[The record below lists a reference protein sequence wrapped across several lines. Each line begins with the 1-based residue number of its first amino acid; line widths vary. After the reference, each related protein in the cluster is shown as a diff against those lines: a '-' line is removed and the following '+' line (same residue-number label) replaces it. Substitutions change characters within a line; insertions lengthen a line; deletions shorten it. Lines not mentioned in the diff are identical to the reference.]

1 MSLPGLNLL
10 LQSIVSGILMGGVYS
25 LTAIGLTLIFGVMRI
40 INFAHGSFMMLG
52 MFTTYW
58 LFILLGFDPYL
69 SLLISIPV
77 LFVLG
82 ILVEHFLIAR
92 VLSAPEHNQLLLT
105 LGISLFIENLAL
117 FLWSPN
123 FRTLDVRYLKKAT
136 TVGGVMISF
145 PKVIAFLF
153 AILLTAALYYFLKNT
168 DLGKAIRASSE
179 EKEGALTVGIN
190 LKRIYYVAF
199 GIGTACV
206 GAAGTL
212 TSTFFYVNPHVGGI
226 FVITAFVV
234 VVLGGMGNIIG
245 ALVGGIIIGLAESM
259 AAAFVPGQLKQFV
272 IYFIFI
278 LVLLFKP
285 EGLFGRSREE

>member
-1 MSLPGLNLL
+1 MSLPGFPLL

-25 LTAIGLTLIFGVMRI
+25 LIAVGLTLIFGVMKI

-58 LFILLGFDPYL
+58 VYVLLGIDPYL
-69 SLLISIPV
+69 SLLLSIPS

-82 ILVEHFLIAR
+82 LLIQRFLISY
-92 VLSAPEHNQLLLT
+92 VLDAPEHNQLLLT
-105 LGISLFIENLAL
+105 LGISLFIENFAL
-117 FLWSPN
+117 FLWTPN
-123 FRTLDVRYLKKAT
+123 FRNLQVAYLTKAT
-136 TVGGVMISF
+136 TVGGVMISL
-145 PKVIAFLF
+145 PKVFAFIL
-153 AILLTAALYYFLKNT
+153 AIILTALLYYFLKRT
-168 DLGKAIRASSE
+168 DLGKAIRAASE

-190 LKRIYYVAF
+190 MRRVYYLAF

-212 TSTFFYVNPHVGGI
+212 TAPFFYVNPHVGGI

-234 VVLGGMGNIIG
+234 VVLGGMGNFIG
-245 ALVGGIIIGLAESM
+245 ALVGGLIVGLAESVG
-259 AAAFVPGQLKQFV
+259 AAFVPGQVKQFI

-278 LVLLFKP
+278 LILLFKP
-285 EGLFGRSREE
+285 EGLLGRTRG

>member
-1 MSLPGLNLL
+1 
-10 LQSIVSGILMGGVYS
+10 MGGVYS

-58 LFILLGFDPYL
+58 LFILLGIHPYL

-82 ILVEHFLIAR
+82 ILVERFLIAQ
-92 VLSAPEHNQLLLT
+92 VLNAPEYNQLLLT
-105 LGISLFIENLAL
+105 LGISLFIENFAL

-123 FRTLDVRYLKKAT
+123 FRTLDIGYLKKAS
-136 TVGGVMISF
+136 TVGTVMISF

-153 AILLTAALYYFLKNT
+153 AILLTGLLYYFLKNT

-212 TSTFFYVNPHVGGI
+212 TATFFYVNPHVGGI

-245 ALVGGIIIGLAESM
+245 ALVGGIIIGLAESVG
-259 AAAFVPGQLKQFV
+259 AAFLPGQLKQFI

>member
-1 MSLPGLNLL
+1 MTLPGLPLL

-25 LTAIGLTLIFGVMRI
+25 LIAIGLTLIFGVMKI
-40 INFAHGSFMMLG
+40 INFAHGSLMMLG

-58 LFILLGFDPYL
+58 LFILLGIHPYL

-82 ILVEHFLIAR
+82 LFVERFLIAQ
-92 VLSAPEHNQLLLT
+92 VLNAPEHNQLLLT
-105 LGISLFIENLAL
+105 LGISLFIENFAL

-123 FRTLDVRYLKKAT
+123 FRTLDIGYLKKAA
-136 TVGGVMISF
+136 TVGTVMISF

-153 AILLTAALYYFLKNT
+153 AIMLTGLLYYFLKNT

-212 TSTFFYVNPHVGGI
+212 IAPFFYVNPHVGGI

-234 VVLGGMGNIIG
+234 VVLGGMGNFIG
-245 ALVGGIIIGLAESM
+245 ALVGGLIVGLAESVG
-259 AAAFVPGQLKQFV
+259 AAFVPGQLKQFI

-285 EGLFGRSREE
+285 QGLFGRRGE

>member
-1 MSLPGLNLL
+1 MTLPGLPLL
-10 LQSIVSGILMGGVYS
+10 LQSIVSGLLMGGVYS

-52 MFTTYW
+52 MYATYW
-58 LFILLGFDPYL
+58 AFILLGVDPYL
-69 SLLISIPV
+69 SLLFSIPI

-82 ILVEHFLIAR
+82 VGVERFLIAQ
-92 VLSAPEHNQLLLT
+92 VLDAPEHNQLLLT

-117 FLWSPN
+117 FLWTPN
-123 FRTLDVRYLKKAT
+123 YRTLDIAYLKKTA
-136 TVGGVMISF
+136 TVGTVMISF

-153 AILLTAALYYFLKNT
+153 AILLAGVLYYFLKRT

-179 EKEGALTVGIN
+179 EREGALTVGIN
-190 LKRIYYVAF
+190 LRRIYYVAF
-199 GIGTACV
+199 GLGTACV

-212 TSTFFYVNPHVGGI
+212 TSTFFYVNPHVGGV

-234 VVLGGMGNIIG
+234 VVLGGMGNFIG
-245 ALVGGIIIGLAESM
+245 ALAGGLIIGLAESVG
-259 AAAFVPGQLKQFV
+259 AAFVPGQLKQLI

-285 EGLFGRSREE
+285 EGLFGRSRD